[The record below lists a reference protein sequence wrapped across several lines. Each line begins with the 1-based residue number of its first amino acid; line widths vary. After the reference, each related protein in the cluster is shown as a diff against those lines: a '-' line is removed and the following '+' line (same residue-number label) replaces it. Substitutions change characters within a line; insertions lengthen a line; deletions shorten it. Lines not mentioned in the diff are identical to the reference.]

1 LGLNKELSFVSK
13 KELDRS
19 FALAK
24 EDQHDLLKLYLEKAY
39 QTSYQYFP
47 LLIKK
52 KNANQTEMDGRQ

>member
-1 LGLNKELSFVSK
+1 LGLNKELSFESK

-24 EDQHDLLKLYLEKAY
+24 EDQHNLLKLYLEKAY
-39 QTSYQYFP
+39 QTNYQYFP

-52 KNANQTEMDGRQ
+52 KNGYQTERDERQ